1 MATRRTRTRRAAD
14 SMSFDYAQVRELTR
28 AVILQTLTRLVAF
41 RAASQW
47 AGKALK
53 EKDRKALSDY
63 FDGEVPELDDMKL
76 LVKAEMAGSM
86 KPLTLNRVWKAVQ
99 ALVNPGGGSAG
110 ADPEVVRRLRTELVE
125 AKQRTKVALAS
136 KEGIYNEMMRLQQMY
151 GNAVRQIEAL
161 KTNLRKYGAGA
172 VDTKEAIWYG
182 VSLVYRCFFLSFP
195 HISCAYLTVFRAT
208 HAGCPRKTHL
218 QT

>member
-28 AVILQTLTRLVAF
+28 AVIMQTLTRLVAF
-41 RAASQW
+41 SRCFTVGS
-47 AGKALK
+47 KALK

-99 ALVNPGGGSAG
+99 ALVNPEAVLRERTRRWSGDSA
-110 ADPEVVRRLRTELVE
+110 PNLSRP
-125 AKQRTKVALAS
+125 S
-136 KEGIYNEMMRLQQMY
+136 KER
-151 GNAVRQIEAL
+151 R
-161 KTNLRKYGAGA
+161 
-172 VDTKEAIWYG
+172 
-182 VSLVYRCFFLSFP
+182 
-195 HISCAYLTVFRAT
+195 
-208 HAGCPRKTHL
+208 
-218 QT
+218 